1 MKRAAGHF
9 IALAMAALLA
19 GCASVPS
26 ATNAP
31 LHDTVIRGG
40 TVYDGSGGAP
50 FVGDVAIDGDRI
62 TDVGTVEGSGRIE
75 IDASGMAVAPG
86 FINML
91 SWANESLIEDGR
103 GMSDLKQ
110 GVTLE
115 VFGEG
120 WSMGPYTQA
129 MKDEAAARQ
138 GDIKYPITWTTL
150 GEYLQQLEDKGISP
164 NVASF
169 VGATTVR
176 MHELGEADVDPTPQ
190 QLDRMRALVRSAM
203 EEGALGVGSSLI
215 YAPANYA
222 ETPELVALVQ
232 EAGTCGGMYISHM
245 RSEGDNI
252 TAAIDELV
260 TIARQADVPA
270 EIYHL
275 KLAGK
280 DNWNRLPEVIA
291 QIGAARAEG
300 LKITTDMYLYTAGG
314 TFLAAVTP
322 PWAQDGGY
330 DALLT
335 RLRDPAMRAK
345 IIAEMRRP
353 DTEWENLLRL
363 AGGGENVLLVSF
375 SNPDMKALTGK
386 TLAEVAKARGTS
398 VEDTVIDLLLEDGS
412 GIGAAFFL
420 MSEENVRAQT
430 ALPYMSFGSDAEAM
444 APEGPFLLSD
454 PHPRAYGNV
463 ARLLGKYVREEQ
475 ALTLQDAVR
484 KLTSLPAANLS
495 IRDRGALAE
504 GKFADVVIFD
514 PATIGD
520 RATYARPH
528 QYATGM
534 RDVFVNGVQ
543 VLANGEHTGAEPGR
557 FVHGPGWTGWPDGG
571 ACR

>member
-1 MKRAAGHF
+1 MTRAAGRF
-9 IALAMAALLA
+9 TALATATAALLA
-19 GCASVPS
+19 GCASVPQ
-26 ATNAP
+26 AAM
-31 LHDTVIRGG
+31 HDTVIRGG

-62 TDVGTVEGSGRIE
+62 ADVGTVEGRGRTE
-75 IDASGMAVAPG
+75 IDASGMAVSPG
-86 FINML
+86 LINML
-91 SWANESLIEDGR
+91 SWANESLIVDGR

-110 GVTLE
+110 GITLE

-129 MKDEAAARQ
+129 MKDEATARQ

-150 GEYLQQLEDKGISP
+150 GEYLQFLEDKGVSP
-164 NVASF
+164 NIASF

-176 MHELGEADVDPTPQ
+176 MHELGEADVDPTPR
-190 QLDRMRALVRSAM
+190 QLSRMRALVRTAM

-222 ETPELVALVQ
+222 ETPELVALLQ
-232 EAGTCGGMYISHM
+232 EAGQCGGMYISHM

-252 TAAIDELV
+252 AAAIDELV
-260 TIARQADVPA
+260 TIAREADVPA

-280 DNWNRLPEVIA
+280 DNWDRLPEVIA
-291 QIGAARAEG
+291 QIEAARAEG
-300 LKITTDMYLYTAGG
+300 LEITTDMYLYTAGG

-330 DALLT
+330 DALLA
-335 RLRDPAMRAK
+335 RLRDPATRAR
-345 IIAEMRRP
+345 IVAEMRRS
-353 DTEWENLLRL
+353 DTGWENLLRL
-363 AGGGENVLLVSF
+363 AGGGENVLLVGF
-375 SNPDMKALTGK
+375 SNPDMKGLTGK
-386 TLAEVAKARGTS
+386 TLAEVAQMRGVS
-398 VEDTVIDLLLEDGS
+398 VEDAVIDLLLEDGS
-412 GIGAAFFL
+412 GISAAFFL
-420 MSEENVRAQT
+420 MSEENVRRQT
-430 ALPYMSFGSDAEAM
+430 ALPYMSFGSDAEAP
-444 APEGPFLLSD
+444 AAEGIFLQSD
-454 PHPRAYGNV
+454 THPRAYGNF

-475 ALTLQDAVR
+475 ALSLAEAVR
-484 KLTSLPAANLS
+484 KLTALPAENLS
-495 IRDRGALAE
+495 IRDRGLLAE

-520 RATYARPH
+520 KATYAEPH
-528 QYATGM
+528 QYSTGV

-543 VLANGEHTGAEPGR
+543 VLAKGEHTGAAPGR

>member
-1 MKRAAGHF
+1 MTRAAGRF
-9 IALAMAALLA
+9 TALATTAAALLA
-19 GCASVPS
+19 GCASVPQ
-26 ATNAP
+26 AVM
-31 LHDTVIRGG
+31 HDTVIRGG

-62 TDVGTVEGSGRIE
+62 ADVGTVEGRGRTE
-75 IDASGMAVAPG
+75 IDASGMAVSPG

-91 SWANESLIEDGR
+91 SWANESLIVDGR

-150 GEYLQQLEDKGISP
+150 GEYLQFLEDKGVSP
-164 NVASF
+164 NIASF

-176 MHELGEADVDPTPQ
+176 MHELGEADVDPTPL
-190 QLDRMRALVRSAM
+190 QLSRMRALVRTAM

-222 ETPELVALVQ
+222 ETPELVALLQ
-232 EAGTCGGMYISHM
+232 EAGQCGGMYISHM

-260 TIARQADVPA
+260 TIAREADVPA

-280 DNWNRLPEVIA
+280 DNWDRLPQVIA
-291 QIGAARAEG
+291 QIEAARAEG
-300 LKITTDMYLYTAGG
+300 LEITTDMYLYTAGG
-314 TFLAAVTP
+314 TFLGAVTP

-330 DALLT
+330 DALLA
-335 RLRDPAMRAK
+335 RLRDPATRAR
-345 IIAEMRRP
+345 IVAEMRQA
-353 DTEWENLLRL
+353 DTGWENLLRL
-363 AGGGENVLLVSF
+363 AGGGENVLLVGF
-375 SNPDMKALTGK
+375 SNPDMKDLTGK
-386 TLAEVAKARGTS
+386 TLAEVAQMRGVST
-398 VEDTVIDLLLEDGS
+398 EDAVIDLLLEDGS
-412 GIGAAFFL
+412 GISAAFFL
-420 MSEENVRAQT
+420 MSEENVRRQT
-430 ALPYMSFGSDAEAM
+430 ALPYMSFGSDAEAP
-444 APEGPFLLSD
+444 AAEGVFLQSD
-454 PHPRAYGNV
+454 THPRAYGNF

-475 ALTLQDAVR
+475 ALSLAEAVR
-484 KLTSLPAANLS
+484 KLTSLPAENLS
-495 IRDRGALAE
+495 IRDRGSLAE
-504 GKFADVVIFD
+504 GKFADVVVFD

-520 RATYARPH
+520 RATYAQPH
-528 QYATGM
+528 QYSTGV

-543 VLANGEHTGAEPGR
+543 VLDGGEHTGAAPGR
-557 FVHGPGWTGWPDGG
+557 MVRGPGWTGWPDGG